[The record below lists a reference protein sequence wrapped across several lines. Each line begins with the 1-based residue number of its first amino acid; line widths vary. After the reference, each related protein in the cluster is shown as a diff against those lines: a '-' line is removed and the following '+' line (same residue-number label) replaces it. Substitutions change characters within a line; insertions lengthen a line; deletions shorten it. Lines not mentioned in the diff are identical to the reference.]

1 MLVVLPGKDTAV
13 FRIISDDLLE
23 LLVFGEEVEFC
34 FEWIANIDTK
44 LGINFHTVCYVEGE
58 FYIFVLETELE

>member
-1 MLVVLPGKDTAV
+1 MLVVLPGKDTTV
-13 FRIISDDLLE
+13 FKIISDDLLD
-23 LLVFGEEVEFC
+23 LLVFQEEVEFC

>member
-1 MLVVLPGKDTAV
+1 MLVILPGKDTAV

-44 LGINFHTVCYVEGE
+44 LGINFHTTCYVEE
-58 FYIFVLETELE
+58 EMYIFVLETELE

>member
-1 MLVVLPGKDTAV
+1 MLVVLPGKDTTV
-13 FRIISDDLLE
+13 FRVISDDLLD
-23 LLVFGEEVEFC
+23 LLVFQEEVEFC

-44 LGINFHTVCYVEGE
+44 LGINFHTTCYVEGE